1 MEEDLPIDFILK
13 ISPLWKN
20 VDRLLIFLCPPNTLV
35 SRLACPTK
43 FPCHVRETERENCL
57 SGLLH
62 SFLSLKTLQK
72 WKRNSQE
79 SVFLLENWKQ
89 FLKVYYI
96 AYEAFEH
103 SEFWIETFESRYE
116 MLACTERK
124 NKNQLFVCIGKLKAL
139 LKVYYIAYEA
149 FRHSE
154 FRIEMVVG
162 PNWTTLRAFL
172 LK

>member
-1 MEEDLPIDFILK
+1 
-13 ISPLWKN
+13 
-20 VDRLLIFLCPPNTLV
+20 
-35 SRLACPTK
+35 
-43 FPCHVRETERENCL
+43 
-57 SGLLH
+57 
-62 SFLSLKTLQK
+62 
-72 WKRNSQE
+72 
-79 SVFLLENWKQ
+79 
-89 FLKVYYI
+89 
-96 AYEAFEH
+96 
-103 SEFWIETFESRYE
+103 